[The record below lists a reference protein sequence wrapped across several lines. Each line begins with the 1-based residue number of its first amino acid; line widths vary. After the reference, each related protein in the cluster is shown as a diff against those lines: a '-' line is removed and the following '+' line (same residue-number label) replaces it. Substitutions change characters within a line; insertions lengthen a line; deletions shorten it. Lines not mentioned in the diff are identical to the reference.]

1 MKFLFALPALFL
13 PVLAAAAP
21 FGHLENVST
30 QPMVFLADK
39 LVKKQ
44 PITYCLQKGDFETIS
59 APLSDLTRQTQAA
72 LNEWTRG
79 VALHIE
85 AAGRRKEFADIIPL
99 LKSAQ
104 FTEVPCD
111 LSNHP
116 AAGVFFLARK
126 NAQEADITIL
136 VSNNYC
142 EGHFH
147 KTSSFYTEQ
156 MSPAKPF
163 ICLQTH
169 YASIPNDNE
178 NLSQA
183 GLSAEQKNILT
194 DAPKI
199 LSRVASGAYAA
210 DDQRRLWI
218 LNRLY
223 SYDGPTYL
231 AAVTHEMGHAF
242 GLADEY
248 TGFGVDPLYKTATPV
263 SGIMKRLYDP
273 LGCSEVDGMITLL
286 DRYTHTSRTF
296 TSFCGDGVTFVSG
309 VQTVLKNTP
318 TKLRVRPGLVERWSL
333 TPASSTA
340 KAMLY
345 ESVRQA
351 DALDEPTRTAAVA
364 LGVSDEIYSR
374 GAVLPGNIRQGAW
387 LIIARHGK
395 KYKAAQVQYNASGR
409 VAQVRRIQVKPT
421 QAAQYFAEI
430 KAAEKSPLSVDK

>member
-1 MKFLFALPALFL
+1 M
-13 PVLAAAAP
+13 
-21 FGHLENVST
+21 
-30 QPMVFLADK
+30 
-39 LVKKQ
+39 
-44 PITYCLQKGDFETIS
+44 
-59 APLSDLTRQTQAA
+59 
-72 LNEWTRG
+72 
-79 VALHIE
+79 
-85 AAGRRKEFADIIPL
+85 
-99 LKSAQ
+99 
-104 FTEVPCD
+104 
-111 LSNHP
+111 
-116 AAGVFFLARK
+116 
-126 NAQEADITIL
+126 
-136 VSNNYC
+136 
-142 EGHFH
+142 
-147 KTSSFYTEQ
+147 
-156 MSPAKPF
+156 
-163 ICLQTH
+163 
-169 YASIPNDNE
+169 
-178 NLSQA
+178 
-183 GLSAEQKNILT
+183 
-194 DAPKI
+194 
-199 LSRVASGAYAA
+199 ASGAYAE

-248 TGFGVDPLYKTATPV
+248 TGSGVDPLYKTATPV

-286 DRYTHTSRTF
+286 DRYTHTPRTF
-296 TSFCGDGVTFVSG
+296 TSFCGKDVTFASG

-333 TPASSTA
+333 TPASPTA

-351 DALDEPTRTAAVA
+351 DALDEPTRTAAVS
-364 LGVSDEIYSR
+364 LGAADEIYSR
-374 GAVLPGNIRQGAW
+374 GAVSPGNIRQGAW

>member
-59 APLSDLTRQTQAA
+59 APLSDLIRQTQAA

-85 AAGRRKEFADIIPL
+85 AAGRSKEFADIIPL

-199 LSRVASGAYAA
+199 LSRVASGAYAE

-231 AAVTHEMGHAF
+231 ECMLSRDAVRLRPYF
-242 GLADEY
+242 FNLIVLIY
-248 TGFGVDPLYKTATPV
+248 VNLYSK
-263 SGIMKRLYDP
+263 I
-273 LGCSEVDGMITLL
+273 
-286 DRYTHTSRTF
+286 
-296 TSFCGDGVTFVSG
+296 
-309 VQTVLKNTP
+309 
-318 TKLRVRPGLVERWSL
+318 
-333 TPASSTA
+333 
-340 KAMLY
+340 
-345 ESVRQA
+345 
-351 DALDEPTRTAAVA
+351 VA
-364 LGVSDEIYSR
+364 LFMLLATI
-374 GAVLPGNIRQGAW
+374 
-387 LIIARHGK
+387 
-395 KYKAAQVQYNASGR
+395 
-409 VAQVRRIQVKPT
+409 
-421 QAAQYFAEI
+421 
-430 KAAEKSPLSVDK
+430 